1 MGGRK
6 RSQLSFFIG
15 SKSVQEMN
23 MDGLRREGK
32 EIQRLMRSQTE
43 GSGHRVLPH
52 ACVPNIHCQSPENTC
67 THELTQRKYVTD
79 ALKNKDA

>member
-15 SKSVQEMN
+15 PKSVQEMN
-23 MDGLRREGK
+23 MDGLRQEGK
-32 EIQRLMRSQTE
+32 EIQRLMRSLME

-52 ACVPNIHCQSPENTC
+52 ACVPATYS
-67 THELTQRKYVTD
+67 R
-79 ALKNKDA
+79 